1 MYTFLFSSV
10 MHLQV
15 VCDFPSYKMGNL
27 KNLNFGPKSYVPIF
41 EKKNFA
47 VFCFYSTVSCEQ
59 SLAQF
64 IFFRYIHVSSF
75 K

>member
-41 EKKNFA
+41 EKKNFGPK
-47 VFCFYSTVSCEQ
+47 
-59 SLAQF
+59 
-64 IFFRYIHVSSF
+64 I
-75 K
+75 